1 MHGGAA
7 MPLILI
13 RCEAKARHLSY
24 LVEQLKTCPMEL
36 PADDGASVEDMVER
50 AYWGQVMAGLRRGVD
65 ESERQAK
72 VRH

>member
-1 MHGGAA
+1 

-13 RCEAKARHLSY
+13 RCEARARHLAY
-24 LVEQLKTCPMEL
+24 LIERLKICPMKL
-36 PADDGASVEDMVER
+36 PADDGAPVEDMVER
-50 AYWGQVMAGLRRGVD
+50 AYWEQAMAGLRRGLD

>member
-1 MHGGAA
+1 
-7 MPLILI
+7 MPLNLI
-13 RCEAKARHLSY
+13 RCEARARHLAY
-24 LVEQLKTCPMEL
+24 LVERLKTCPMKL

-50 AYWGQVMAGLRRGVD
+50 AHWEQAMVGLRRGLD

>member
-1 MHGGAA
+1 

-13 RCEAKARHLSY
+13 RCEARARRLAY
-24 LVEQLKTCPMEL
+24 IVEQLNACPIVG
-36 PADDGASVEDMVER
+36 PAGDGAPIEDMVER
-50 AYWGQVMAGLRRGVD
+50 AYWGQAMSCLRRGLD

>member
-1 MHGGAA
+1 

-13 RCEAKARHLSY
+13 RCEAKARHMAY
-24 LVEQLKTCPMEL
+24 LIERLKICPMKE
-36 PADDGASVEDMVER
+36 PARDGAPVEDMVER
-50 AYWGQVMAGLRRGVD
+50 AYWGQVTAGLRRGLD